1 MTKQTI
7 VVTLVM
13 VLTTLPCRAAVRW
26 YDTYEEGVELAK
38 KTGRPIVVVFQDRED
53 KVRAAKKLFER
64 DAVIPFHRLFVF
76 IYIEVEVKDGKMMHA
91 MFHKYQ
97 PGAGGH
103 ALPLIF
109 FAGSDEKVISKV
121 EGLNLKAGDMA
132 SEMAAA
138 IKKIGG
144 VASPRKARDAQ
155 EAFEQ
160 ANALAAKKHLG
171 AAARLYR
178 EVVDLNLKIPATE
191 ASKKELAK
199 IEEMAKK
206 DLAAARTD
214 LGDKAYPEAV
224 RKLAGIEE
232 TFSPLPAAKEAR
244 EELAK
249 LRALPEAKEALE
261 KAEKRDAVAACPAR
275 RHTDD
280 PADIEGDYFTD
291 EELDALDK
299 MAEGEEAKPAGKESG
314 AAAECRR
321 LLAFARGWIA
331 NNQPARAREA
341 LRQII
346 SKYPD
351 GFYAGQARALLEKL
365 E

>member
-1 MTKQTI
+1 MASHRVAI
-7 VVTLVM
+7 GLLA
-13 VLTTLPCRAAVRW
+13 VLAALPCRAAVRW
-26 YDTYEEGVELAK
+26 YDTYEEGLELAK
-38 KTGRPIVVVFQDRED
+38 KTGRPIVVVFQDQND

-64 DAVIPFHRLFVF
+64 DTLVPFHRLFVF

-91 MFHKYQ
+91 MFQKYQ

-109 FAGSDEKVISKV
+109 LAGSDEKVISKL

-132 SEMAAA
+132 SDMAAA

-160 ANALAAKKHLG
+160 ANALAAKKQLGG
-171 AAARLYR
+171 AAKLYK
-178 EVVDLNLKIPATE
+178 EVVDLGLKIPATE

-199 IEEMAKK
+199 IEDMAKK

-224 RKLAGIEE
+224 KKLASIEE

-249 LRALPEAKEALE
+249 LRALPEAKDALE
-261 KAEKRDAVAACPAR
+261 KMEKRDAVAVRPAR
-275 RHTDD
+275 KSTDD
-280 PADIEGDYFTD
+280 PSDIEGEFFTE
-291 EELDALDK
+291 EELEALDK
-299 MAEGEEAKPAGKESG
+299 MGEGDAAQPAAKESG
-314 AAAECRR
+314 PAAECRR
-321 LLAFARGWIA
+321 LLSFARGWIA
-331 NNQPARAREA
+331 NNQPAKAREA
-341 LRQII
+341 LKQII

-351 GFYAGQARALLEKL
+351 SFYAGQARALLEKL